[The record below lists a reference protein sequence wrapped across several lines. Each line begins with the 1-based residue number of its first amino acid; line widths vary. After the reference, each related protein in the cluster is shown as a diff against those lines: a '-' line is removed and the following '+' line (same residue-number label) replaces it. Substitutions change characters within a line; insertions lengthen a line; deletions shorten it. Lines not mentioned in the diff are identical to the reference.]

1 MTTRDTPWPDG
12 TPCWADL
19 GAPDIEK
26 AREFYSDVFSW
37 TVQPGGP
44 ETGGYSVAEL
54 NGRGVAGIG
63 PKMSPAQ
70 APTMWMTYLAT
81 ADADATAAKIKG
93 AGGQVVT
100 GPTDVM
106 DAGRMAVA
114 VDPAGAVFGIWQAGA
129 FPGAQIVNEPG
140 AMIWNEQMSH
150 DFEASKAFY
159 AAVFGYEYGDM
170 STDSFTYATTK
181 VDGRDVGGI
190 GGYHS
195 GLLADTPASWRVFFA
210 ATDTDA
216 TTARVQVRGGSV
228 TWEPKDHPYGN
239 LSTVTDDQGARFSI
253 LALRSGSTQGAPEH
267 QGT

>member
-19 GAPDIEK
+19 GAPDIAK

-54 NGRGVAGIG
+54 NGRGVAGVG
-63 PKMSPAQ
+63 PKMGPPE

-81 ADADATAAKIKG
+81 SDADATAARIG
-93 AGGQVVT
+93 SAGGQLVME
-100 GPTDVM
+100 PMDIMDV
-106 DAGRMAVA
+106 GRMAVA
-114 VDPAGAVFGIWQAGA
+114 VDPAGAVFGVWQARA

-140 AMIWNEQMSH
+140 TMRWNEQVSH
-150 DFEASKAFY
+150 DFEGSKAFY

-170 STDSFTYATTK
+170 SGDGFSYATFK

-190 GGYHS
+190 GDLHAGVPA
-195 GLLADTPASWRVFFA
+195 GTPASWRLYFGA
-210 ATDTDA
+210 ADTDA
-216 TTARVQVRGGSV
+216 SVARVQANGGSV
-228 TWEPKDHPYGN
+228 IREPIDHPYGRMG
-239 LSTVTDDQGARFSI
+239 TVADDQGALFS
-253 LALRSGSTQGAPEH
+253 LLGVTPG
-267 QGT
+267 